1 MTKPTV
7 RRPRKVVKEL
17 TVERTAS
24 DRRRRLTDDEQLDVE
39 FALKVLRAR
48 VRTHAE
54 APPPYLLDALRQF
67 AKDERNAHERLA
79 ARAAVI
85 EAREAGAPLTDSDR
99 SRSTGQSAFEVAALR
114 LGRSIHWVVDAYKN
128 PRGRKKR

>member
-1 MTKPTV
+1 MREGK
-7 RRPRKVVKEL
+7 RPRSGARKL
-17 TVERTAS
+17 TVERTTE
-24 DRRRRLTDDEQLDVE
+24 DRLRALTDDELLDVE

-54 APPPYLLDALRQF
+54 APPPYLLKALRQF
-67 AKDERNAHERLA
+67 AKDERATHERLA

-85 EAREAGAPLTDSDR
+85 EAHEAGAPLTDSDR
-99 SRSTGQSAFEVAALR
+99 ARSTGQSAFEVAALR
-114 LGRSIHWVVDAYKN
+114 VGRSVPWVMDAYKY